1 MVIVI
6 IKASPETKSL
16 IAKNIFETL
25 GAIRRIRIDRG
36 YKNDCGAEKCANSL
50 QKLKKTQHLEIL
62 NIYKIRDNST

>member
-25 GAIRRIRIDRG
+25 GAIRRIRIDL
-36 YKNDCGAEKCANSL
+36 GAI
-50 QKLKKTQHLEIL
+50 KTIAVPKSVQTV
-62 NIYKIRDNST
+62 YRS